1 MNVFEFIREKT
12 EGFQENATEFRAK
25 LEPRFRHWSNTLNDK
40 ITNTLNNPWITNL
53 NPFDKKIV
61 ISSEEVI
68 KNKVAEKVYKEL
80 KEQLGL
86 EIYVGE
92 WEMIDQ
98 HCINQFAEV
107 TGDTQ
112 WIHTDPDRARKE
124 SPFKSTIVHGFLT
137 LSLIPKLTNTMSST
151 SIVYPEA
158 RMMVNYG
165 LNQVRFPYP
174 VKSGSKVRAR
184 IRLVGVTPINNSIEL
199 VNEISIEVENRKRFA
214 CVAETVFRLYF

>member
-1 MNVFEFIREKT
+1 
-12 EGFQENATEFRAK
+12 
-25 LEPRFRHWSNTLNDK
+25 
-40 ITNTLNNPWITNL
+40 
-53 NPFDKKIV
+53 
-61 ISSEEVI
+61 
-68 KNKVAEKVYKEL
+68 VAEKVYKEL
-80 KEQLGL
+80 KEQLGQ

-92 WEMIDQ
+92 WETIDQ

-184 IRLVGVTPINNSIEL
+184 VRLVGVTPINNSIEL

>member
-98 HCINQFAEV
+98 HCIDQFAEV

-184 IRLVGVTPINNSIEL
+184 VRLVGVTPINNSIEL

>member
-80 KEQLGL
+80 KEQLGQ

-184 IRLVGVTPINNSIEL
+184 VRLVGVTPINNSIEL

>member
-40 ITNTLNNPWITNL
+40 IINTLNNPWITNL

-184 IRLVGVTPINNSIEL
+184 VRLVGVTPINNSIEL

>member
-25 LEPRFRHWSNTLNDK
+25 LEPRFRNWSNNINDK
-40 ITNTLNNPWITNL
+40 IINTLNNPWITNL

-80 KEQLGL
+80 NEQLGQ
-86 EIYVGE
+86 ETYVGE
-92 WEMIDQ
+92 WETIDQ

-184 IRLVGVTPINNSIEL
+184 VRLVGVIPINNSIEL

>member
-92 WEMIDQ
+92 WDQ

-184 IRLVGVTPINNSIEL
+184 VRLVGVTPINNSIEL

>member
-184 IRLVGVTPINNSIEL
+184 VRLVGVTPINNSIEL